1 MLDRFQLVIRLSL
14 LNAKEDL
21 ENLFVLVLHIDKS
34 QFLSLVF
41 THEFQELTSCFDLV
55 QTLDKLVREC
65 FDPLNVLLFD
75 LEECLANLSLP
86 LLDDVDVWRVLAD
99 RFCHK
104 LLDLLEILQL
114 LLVRLVDVVQ
124 IFASDQTLQA
134 LVSVLFTI
142 KEGCWRVVLR
152 AVDAQSTV
160 RELLLGVH
168 QESLIDDVLVNVTF
182 HIDGGFLFFS
192 RVDKVRNDVE
202 CGRVIILGL
211 GQFGR
216 HALRDL
222 KTLKR
227 CLRAACR
234 LRGSSLLICG
244 AHYWLVY
251 IFYYK

>member
-14 LNAKEDL
+14 LNAIEDL
-21 ENLFVLVLHIDKS
+21 ENVFVLVLHIYES

-65 FDPLNVLLFD
+65 FNPLNVLLFD

-142 KEGCWRVVLR
+142 EEGCWRVVLQ

-168 QESLIDDVLVNVTF
+168 QESLIDDVLVNVAF

-192 RVDKVRNDVE
+192 RVDKVRDDVE
-202 CGRVIILGL
+202 CGRVIVLGL
-211 GQFGR
+211 RQFGR

-222 KTLKR
+222 KTLKS

-244 AHYWLVY
+244 AHDWFVY
-251 IFYYK
+251 ILL